1 MLPRLARS
9 RPRGPCPCVRGSTGR
24 KAGPARPGPARDA
37 RPVRDIRSR
46 RGPTDRTCVRL
57 AGPHP
62 SPSSARVAWI
72 PTYKTKIQENLSE
85 GEKAAGMTLRGSLG
99 SFPRD
104 PPSCS
109 KPILASAASIYA
121 AGVGEVVGYLKKQ
134 F

>member
-1 MLPRLARS
+1 M
-9 RPRGPCPCVRGSTGR
+9 
-24 KAGPARPGPARDA
+24 
-37 RPVRDIRSR
+37 
-46 RGPTDRTCVRL
+46 RL

-72 PTYKTKIQENLSE
+72 PTHKTKIQENLSE
-85 GEKAAGMTLRGSLG
+85 GEKAAGMTLRGPLG